1 MLDLLNSLLLK
12 RCRYKSQLRY
22 CLNTYSCSPFDH
34 AQPISWKL
42 CASFSYE
49 DLVKLERQKCCH
61 MWYVEL
67 EFGSPVFVHVHKQSL
82 ERDKELAFALIK
94 I

>member
-1 MLDLLNSLLLK
+1 
-12 RCRYKSQLRY
+12 
-22 CLNTYSCSPFDH
+22 
-34 AQPISWKL
+34 
-42 CASFSYE
+42 
-49 DLVKLERQKCCH
+49 